1 MSTFREKAGAL
12 FHDWL
17 PFELRLRRGWTR
29 ICNRDE
35 RVDIDAS
42 GVRCDWRWTSDLHIA
57 RVFPPAGLRLM
68 RTAFAQWPI
77 AFADDVPRHERPR
90 VSFIIGHRG
99 LERLPHLLKTIRS
112 IAGQR
117 DAAVECI
124 VVEQAEAQ
132 QAREHLPAGV
142 RYVHTPVPV
151 SLPYCRSSAF
161 NAGAHHARGD
171 VLILHDNDIVVPR
184 DYAAAAANSIDAG
197 CDFANL
203 IRFLF
208 YLRSTDVT
216 FDAPPERVVQNTQ
229 GGSIVACRNAY
240 FDIGGYD
247 EGFIGWGGEDND
259 FWDRAATRSVQRHGS
274 VPMIHLQHPPQPE
287 KALGDAAPAVA
298 RYRELETISPAE
310 RIARLKGSLP

>member
-1 MSTFREKAGAL
+1 MGALLPRPSFFVPFARDRGRGLALHSFSRRVLRTLRTGRSETALVVDRRRARALLGKVHRTHPVAPAAMSTFREKAGAL

-29 ICNRDE
+29 IRNRDE

-151 SLPYCRSSAF
+151 S
-161 NAGAHHARGD
+161 
-171 VLILHDNDIVVPR
+171 
-184 DYAAAAANSIDAG
+184 
-197 CDFANL
+197 
-203 IRFLF
+203 
-208 YLRSTDVT
+208 
-216 FDAPPERVVQNTQ
+216 
-229 GGSIVACRNAY
+229 
-240 FDIGGYD
+240 
-247 EGFIGWGGEDND
+247 
-259 FWDRAATRSVQRHGS
+259 
-274 VPMIHLQHPPQPE
+274 
-287 KALGDAAPAVA
+287 
-298 RYRELETISPAE
+298 
-310 RIARLKGSLP
+310 